1 MEDSLWYELYDT
13 NNNCVYYYNPDTEE
27 SVWNKPTTIGELL
40 SVVNDLRNGN
50 KPDALKIIQDFE
62 SEVYEIIP
70 DNEENVQQNVQEN
83 IQENV
88 QENIQKEPENLV
100 YDPNI
105 LSEVQMDGYFQGVP
119 KILQFLGNQLS
130 LLGGANTPGI
140 FQNDGDSNI
149 VNEMTEKLKKGD
161 LNWNATDIN
170 VVTTLFF
177 NWLTE
182 NQVSNPIIKDEYYDS
197 ILNTLENEEAL
208 LNIIL
213 SMPEPNKKTLAFFI
227 QILQEY
233 VLEEVSNVTGVSLEM
248 IVALFNPYI
257 FSGLKT
263 GTDPDLEAFF
273 FESLILIL
281 DTFSILES
289 NN

>member
-13 NNNCVYYYNPDTEE
+13 NNNSVYYYNPDTEE
-27 SVWNKPTTIGELL
+27 TVWNKPTTIGELL

-70 DNEENVQQNVQEN
+70 DNEENVQQNVQEKV
-83 IQENV
+83 QENI
-88 QENIQKEPENLV
+88 QENIQKEQENLV
-100 YDPNI
+100 YDSNI
-105 LSEVQMDGYFQGVP
+105 LSDVQMDGYYQGVP

-140 FQNDGDSNI
+140 FQNDGDPNI

-197 ILNTLENEEAL
+197 ILNSLENEEAL

-263 GTDPDLEAFF
+263 SQDPDLEAFF